1 MVFQGF
7 LSADRGAVE
16 SVVALAQLPEQFE
29 LVLVGSGPSA
39 DLAAIHEAAEK
50 NDVGG
55 RTLFLGRV
63 PRDHLHDILATCDI
77 GIVYY
82 HTRTLNHLYCASNKV
97 YEYAQ
102 AGLPMVSTCQPPL
115 RSIHEKYSIGE
126 LIGCQGNDAQT
137 QVSDMVRGCR
147 KIAAD
152 LDGYRGKLP
161 AFLAEN
167 RWEAE
172 AERLLQAVGKL

>member
-1 MVFQGF
+1 
-7 LSADRGAVE
+7 
-16 SVVALAQLPEQFE
+16 
-29 LVLVGSGPSA
+29 
-39 DLAAIHEAAEK
+39 
-50 NDVGG
+50 
-55 RTLFLGRV
+55 
-63 PRDHLHDILATCDI
+63 
-77 GIVYY
+77 
-82 HTRTLNHLYCASNKV
+82 
-97 YEYAQ
+97 
-102 AGLPMVSTCQPPL
+102 MVSTCQPPL